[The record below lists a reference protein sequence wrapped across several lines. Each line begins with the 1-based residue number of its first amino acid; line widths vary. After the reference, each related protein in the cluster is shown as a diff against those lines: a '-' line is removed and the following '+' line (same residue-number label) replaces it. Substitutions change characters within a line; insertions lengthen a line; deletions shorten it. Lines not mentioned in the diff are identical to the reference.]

1 LNNAKDFYKR
11 ASYVQKR
18 KIAKILFLNIKI
30 DHEKRLQIKVKPEL
44 ETLFNPNWWDNPV
57 KGLTSL
63 YLPCFEFP
71 DELERTL
78 GKLRKLI
85 V

>member
-1 LNNAKDFYKR
+1 
-11 ASYVQKR
+11 VGR
-18 KIAKILFLNIKI
+18 KIYHQKKLLIQLKAG
-30 DHEKRLQIKVKPEL
+30 L
-44 ETLFNPNWWDNPV
+44 ETLFTRNWWDNPV

-71 DELERTL
+71 EELERTL